1 MAKPFTW
8 GMLLATA
15 FTAQASL
22 AQTPPETAS
31 SADASAANTAE
42 ADSSVSGTSAANT
55 RPADGSVPGSEAAA
69 DEPVDIAMPGVV
81 ITGTRDRN
89 IQRSTSEVISVLSNE
104 DIART
109 GEGDIAG
116 ALSRVTG
123 LSVVGNGFVYVR
135 GLGDRYSLALLN
147 GSPLPSPEPLRRAV
161 PLDLFPTDVVA
172 SSLVQKTYSPNF
184 TGEFGGGV
192 INLTTLAVPKTPF
205 FSVNLGSSADTET
218 TGHLAY
224 THHGGGDS
232 DFFGYDGGS
241 RNLPPALKAFFSSG
255 ERISS
260 GAVSSGEIAK
270 QLVNA
275 DNGVIQRSS
284 GSPANF
290 SGTLSGGNSWMI
302 GDSELGF
309 IATAGVSNK
318 WRTND
323 NLEQSPGSFD
333 LSVIDKDYHRVTT
346 GNSAVANGLVGVG
359 YEFGDGNKL
368 RWTNLYIHDTLKR
381 TSLAEGRQNNQ
392 RPGADFIDQSTGWY
406 ERQLMSTQLT
416 GEFKLDPVTIGAR
429 ASYSKSKREAPFE
442 LDIGYVRT
450 NQAASPTGAYF
461 INRLDN
467 GNTGY
472 ARAAFADL
480 DEDLKSAGMDV
491 TTEILSRLTMT
502 VGYDFTNTERDS
514 TRREFQI
521 VAPSSFPSGVAM
533 LRPDLLLSAEVIDT
547 FGIGLIETTETDPAF
562 TARLRTNAG
571 YLQLQSDVTDALEVS
586 VGARYERGEQDVR
599 PLQVFNTLTNSGA
612 STSLDNS
619 YVLPSATVTY
629 RFRDDMQVRFNA
641 SKTIARPQFRELMFQ
656 TYFDPDTNRQYR
668 GNPLLVDS
676 EFINAEARYE
686 WYIAPEQRFSFAGF
700 YKKID
705 RPIEAFTGFNDNTPV
720 TSYANA
726 PEATLY
732 GAEIEATKYFDLD
745 AAGDGGFLASR
756 RAVVIGNYTYTT
768 SDIKVGEDDTVSVF
782 GTTTQP
788 ARNFF
793 TDGSQLTGQSDHLVN
808 LQLGLE
814 DTGRLSQQTLL
825 LSYASDR
832 VTSRGP
838 SGLPD
843 IFESPGLRVD
853 FVAREGFSLFSHD
866 MEGKLEVRNI
876 FGRGYR
882 EFQERG
888 GNVVYYNRYDVGT
901 TFSASLTVNF

>member
-1 MAKPFTW
+1 MAKPLTW
-8 GMLLATA
+8 GMLLFATA
-15 FTAQASL
+15 FSAQGTF
-22 AQTPPETAS
+22 AQTPPEAAS
-31 SADASAANTAE
+31 
-42 ADSSVSGTSAANT
+42 
-55 RPADGSVPGSEAAA
+55 PADTNAADNTTT

-81 ITGTRDRN
+81 ITGTRERN
-89 IQRSTSEVISVLSNE
+89 IQRATTEVISVLSNE
-104 DIART
+104 DLART

-205 FSVNLGSSADTET
+205 LSVNLGAAADTET

-224 THHGGGDS
+224 AHHGGGDS
-232 DFFGYDGGS
+232 DWTGFDNGD
-241 RNLPPALKAFFSSG
+241 RNVPPALKAFFTSG
-255 ERISS
+255 ERMSS
-260 GAVSSGEIAK
+260 GAVNAGEIAK
-270 QLVNA
+270 QLVNS
-275 DNGVIQRSS
+275 DNGVVQRSS

-290 SGTLSGGNSWMI
+290 SGTLTGGNSWMV
-302 GDSELGF
+302 GDSQLGF

-323 NLEQSPGSFD
+323 NTEQTPGSFD

-346 GNSAVANGLVGVG
+346 GNSSVTNALVGLG
-359 YEFGDGNKL
+359 YEFGDGSKL

-381 TSLAEGRQNNQ
+381 TSLAEGSQNNQ
-392 RPGADFIDQSTGWY
+392 RPGADYLEQSTGWY

-416 GEFKLDPVTIGAR
+416 GEIKLDPVTLGAR

-467 GNTGY
+467 GQTGY
-472 ARAAFADL
+472 AKAAFSDL
-480 DEDLKSAGMDV
+480 DENLKSAGVDV

-502 VGYDFTNTERDS
+502 VGYDFTDTQRDS

-521 VAPSSFPSGVAM
+521 VAPSSFPNGAAL
-533 LRPDLLLSAEVIDT
+533 LRPDYLLSAEVIDT

-562 TARLRTNAG
+562 AASLRTNAG
-571 YLQLQSDVTDALEVS
+571 YLQLQSELTETLELS
-586 VGARYERGEQDVR
+586 LGARYERGEQEVR
-599 PLQVFNTLTNSGA
+599 PLQVFNTLSSSGA

-619 YVLPSATVTY
+619 YVLPAATVTY
-629 RFRDDMQVRFNA
+629 RFRDDMQVRLNA

-656 TYFDPDTNRQYR
+656 TYYDPDSNRQYR

-676 EFINAEARYE
+676 EFVNAEARYE

-705 RPIEAFTGFNDNTPV
+705 KPIEAFTGFNDNTPV

-732 GAEIEATKYFDLD
+732 GAEIEAQKYFDLD

-756 RAVVIGNYTYTT
+756 RAVTIANYTYTS
-768 SDIKVGEDDTVSVF
+768 SDIKVGANDTVSVF
-782 GTTTQP
+782 GTATQP
-788 ARNFF
+788 ASNFF
-793 TDGSQLTGQSDHLVN
+793 TDGSRLTGQSDHLVN

-814 DTGRLSQQTLL
+814 NTGRLSQQTIL

-843 IFESPGLRVD
+843 IFELPGLRVD
-853 FVAREGFSLFSHD
+853 LVAREGFSLFSHD
-866 MEGKLEVRNI
+866 LETKLEVRNL

-888 GNVVYYNRYDVGT
+888 GNTVYYNRYDVGT
-901 TFSASLTVNF
+901 TFSASVTVNF